1 MSARIL
7 VVDDNEVNAELLI
20 AMLASE
26 HYFVSTAADGF
37 EALAKIAA
45 EKPDIVLLD
54 VMMPGL
60 DGFEA
65 CRRIKA
71 DPVMAD
77 IPVIMVTAL
86 SDVDDLVRGFEVGA
100 DDFVTKPFNGLAL
113 MARVRLQ
120 LRRKRD
126 YESILEQA
134 LIEPLTGGFYRRYL
148 EWQAARMGGYKFV
161 VVMPEADPIAAL
173 QVAKRLRRRI
183 GNTPVEGATVTVSIG
198 VAASRPDEE
207 EELGVKLQRADAAL
221 YEAKRT

>member
-1 MSARIL
+1 MPASVFDFKAIRERLDQLGERQSFLRPTDRRVPSRPARVL
-7 VVDDNEVNAELLI
+7 VVDDNEVNVKLLI

-86 SDVDDLVRGFEVGA
+86 SDADDLVRGFEVGA

-134 LIEPLTGGFYRRYL
+134 LIDPLTGAFNRRRRRG
-148 EWQAARMGGYKFV
+148 WPRAAARS
-161 VVMPEADPIAAL
+161 AAL
-173 QVAKRLRRRI
+173 L
-183 GNTPVEGATVTVSIG
+183 PS
-198 VAASRPDEE
+198 
-207 EELGVKLQRADAAL
+207 
-221 YEAKRT
+221 